1 MKRLLTISFA
11 VYLAVV
17 SALVAQ
23 DTRNHDDGQRT
34 LATEKPIDLRGKI
47 SNTGQTFVTDGDG
60 NSWTILNP
68 DAVKGH
74 EGQHVILTA
83 NVDADQR
90 EVTVAS
96 LKVLKQ

>member
-1 MKRLLTISFA
+1 MKRLIA
-11 VYLAVV
+11 ICLALSLVAIP
-17 SALVAQ
+17 ALVAQ
-23 DTRNHDDGQRT
+23 DTQNHDDGQRT
-34 LATEKPIDLRGKI
+34 LATEKPIDLRGTI
-47 SNTGQTFVTDGDG
+47 SNTGETFVTDSDG
-60 NSWTILNP
+60 KSWTILNP

-96 LKVLKQ
+96 LKVVKR